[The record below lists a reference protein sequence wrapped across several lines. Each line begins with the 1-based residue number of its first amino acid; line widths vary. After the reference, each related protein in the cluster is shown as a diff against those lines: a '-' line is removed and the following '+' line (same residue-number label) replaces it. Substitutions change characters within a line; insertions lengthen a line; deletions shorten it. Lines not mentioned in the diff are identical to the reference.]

1 MPRALHVSLA
11 ASQGRRI
18 LSSQD
23 GSEPFGKFSTLLLF
37 STGYKSVDLIRS
49 AVALLGCRLLQP
61 LHGFI
66 FIHRHSVTIAIA
78 HAKIVLSRSVAVT
91 SRSCDPLGSGCA
103 ALSDPVSELVSHSH
117 LECRRIISIYCPST

>member
-49 AVALLGCRLLQP
+49 AG
-61 LHGFI
+61 
-66 FIHRHSVTIAIA
+66 
-78 HAKIVLSRSVAVT
+78 
-91 SRSCDPLGSGCA
+91 
-103 ALSDPVSELVSHSH
+103 
-117 LECRRIISIYCPST
+117 